1 MARISNYDGRN
12 YNYSSTRTNRSGSTG
27 GAGSTGSMGGA
38 GSTGSTG
45 SMGSMD
51 GSTYTPGSLTPE
63 QERDVLYSKIS
74 IFGTKEQQ
82 NDPGYQAWLREQ
94 EEKQAQKEFEEDM
107 KKQNEEARKYF
118 DELSKQW
125 NQDLENKLKNK

>member
-51 GSTYTPGSLTPE
+51 GSTYTPGSLSEET
-63 QERDVLYSKIS
+63 IS
-74 IFGTKEQQ
+74 TYEVMYAKEEIRLPGENTKEYE
-82 NDPGYQAWLREQ
+82 NNPGYQAYKKDR
-94 EEKQAQKEFEEDM
+94 QAKEM
-107 KKQNEEARKYF
+107 GLNR
-118 DELSKQW
+118 S
-125 NQDLENKLKNK
+125 LE